1 MEYLAW
7 FLLACGLM
15 FFYVP
20 LATPIA
26 RALGLLDVPGG
37 RKWHLFPTP
46 KSGGLAFGATILTV
60 AAVAWAVLDV
70 RLPTGLL
77 VGSLILL
84 AMGLWDDQ
92 HHVPA
97 ILRLSGQTVAG
108 LCMTQFDGLQLH
120 SLGDLLGTGPL
131 DLGIYAQAV
140 TVFAVV
146 GGINCINM
154 LDGMDGLS
162 GSIALTVVLGLLLIA
177 GAATP
182 GLGMPA
188 CLLAGVLVA
197 FLCYNHPQ
205 LRSQRRLVFL
215 GEAGT
220 NLLGFWLAWLLV
232 AAAERGTQPF
242 PPVSAV
248 WLMLIPLGDTLC
260 LMLRRALEGRSPFSA
275 DRKHVHHL
283 LLERLGSE
291 RVVVWCL
298 LLVSVF
304 GAVVAYGTARSWWS
318 EPVAFYA
325 FVAVLA
331 AHSWRSW
338 RQVVRIKTLR
348 PSLPGE
354 T

>member
-1 MEYLAW
+1 
-7 FLLACGLM
+7 M

-232 AAAERGTQPF
+232 AAAERGTHPF
-242 PPVSAV
+242 PPVTAV

-260 LMLRRALEGRSPFSA
+260 LMLRRTLEGRSPLSA

-283 LLERLGSE
+283 LQERIGNE
-291 RVVVWCL
+291 RVVIWSL
-298 LLVSVF
+298 FAVSLA
-304 GAVVAYGTARSWWS
+304 GTAVAYGSARAWWS
-318 EPVAFYA
+318 ESLAFYA
-325 FVAVLA
+325 FVAVLLVY
-331 AHSWRSW
+331 SWFSW
-338 RQVVRIKTLR
+338 RQAIRAQALEATIH
-348 PSLPGE
+348 SE